1 MHNHDDRY
9 YTEAEVDARLDDKL
23 SRDDHVRMVYINE
36 FNTGICFNIDS
47 TEYIVPRMP
56 AGYSIYRMELVN
68 NLTQLKLYI
77 YHGGQEVVR
86 YISLT
91 A

>member
-1 MHNHDDRY
+1 
-9 YTEAEVDARLDDKL
+9 
-23 SRDDHVRMVYINE
+23 MVYINNT
-36 FNTGICFNIDS
+36 NTGICFNVDS
-47 TEYIVPRMP
+47 EEYIVPRMP